1 MAFCAGIVLSMS
13 FAACGEGDKD
23 TGSNEV
29 EVLDTGS
36 SDTSAPSEA
45 QDTGV
50 AEDTGAADD
59 TGEVVQEDTS
69 TPTDTGRDSG
79 E

>member
-1 MAFCAGIVLSMS
+1 MS

-36 SDTSAPSEA
+36 QDTSAPSEA
-45 QDTGV
+45 QDTGT
-50 AEDTGAADD
+50 ADDTGVADD
-59 TGEVVQEDTS
+59 TGEAAQEDTS
-69 TPTDTGRDSG
+69 LPADTGRDSG